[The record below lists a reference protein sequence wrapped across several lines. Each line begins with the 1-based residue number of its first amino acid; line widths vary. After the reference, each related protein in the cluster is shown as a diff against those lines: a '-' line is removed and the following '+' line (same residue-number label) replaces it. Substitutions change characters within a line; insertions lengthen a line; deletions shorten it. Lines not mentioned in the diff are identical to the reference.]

1 MSLLGNGAL
10 VIWHDIATEGDCDY
24 NEWHSKEHMLE
35 RVAVPGFRR
44 GHRGRAVSG
53 SPQYINWYEVDD
65 VDVLTSKAY
74 LDRLNGPTAW
84 TQKALGYFRN
94 NNRTLC
100 RVINSIGNGIS
111 GHLLSLQLAAEP
123 GRNGELAEWLIAT
136 TVDVLKEPGVI
147 GAHYLEGDLEASQLD
162 TEEKRLRE
170 GRDAVTDRVLLVA
183 GYDADA
189 LQLLREDRLSSAAL
203 QAHGAQ
209 PGDRA
214 AVYQLLHS
222 VTCADL

>member
-10 VIWHDIATEGDCDY
+10 MIWHDIATDGESDY

-35 RVAVPGFRR
+35 RATVPGFHR

-74 LDRLNGPTAW
+74 LDRLNDPTSW
-84 TQKALGYFRN
+84 TQKALGYFRD

-100 RVINSIGNGIS
+100 RVIHSVGNGIS
-111 GHLLSLQLAAEP
+111 GHLLSLQLAAVS
-123 GRNGELAEWLIAT
+123 GRNGELAEWLSAT
-136 TVDVLKEPGVI
+136 TTDLLMQPGII

-170 GRDAVTDRVLLVA
+170 GRDAITDRVLLVA
-183 GYDADA
+183 GYNADA
-189 LQLLREDRLSSAAL
+189 LQALRQDRLSSVAL

-222 VTCADL
+222 ISYADL